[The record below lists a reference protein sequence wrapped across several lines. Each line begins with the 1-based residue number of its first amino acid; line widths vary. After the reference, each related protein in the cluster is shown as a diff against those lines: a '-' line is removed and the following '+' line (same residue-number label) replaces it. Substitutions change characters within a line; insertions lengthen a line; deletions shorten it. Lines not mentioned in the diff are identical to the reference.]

1 VRKCEEWTAVFIHW
15 PRQFRVFHCLEVT
28 SRPIFLCH
36 IHRTLSLRIM
46 DYSNF
51 YKLMNLVSTMPEP
64 PLPSDST
71 IRVGSSISPT
81 FLPHSIWL
89 QQPLFSCFD
98 HSSREVIYLV
108 GVMGRGM
115 LIAFVTNLQIEG
127 PRIQGY
133 ILSKPTSYLLNLHSS
148 RTTLSGYHPLSPY
161 TNWHILPKMKTN
173 YSWVKWYKAEARGLP
188 GQGPAWATQWV
199 QS

>member
-1 VRKCEEWTAVFIHW
+1 
-15 PRQFRVFHCLEVT
+15 
-28 SRPIFLCH
+28 
-36 IHRTLSLRIM
+36 M

-64 PLPSDST
+64 PPPSDST

-188 GQGPAWATQWV
+188 RIQGQYGYIGDSMPGLLRPCHRPNQTRALWRPNPTPKQKHT
-199 QS
+199 